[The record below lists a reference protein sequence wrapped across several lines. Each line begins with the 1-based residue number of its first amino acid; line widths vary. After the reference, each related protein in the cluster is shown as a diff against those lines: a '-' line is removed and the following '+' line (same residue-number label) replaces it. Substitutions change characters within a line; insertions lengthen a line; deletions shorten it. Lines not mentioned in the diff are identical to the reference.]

1 MNVRYEPWADSHAPK
16 CFHRTDPTGRWSPIH
31 EIPEPQCMAWVGGI
45 AMGLVF
51 ALLLF
56 WGV

>member
-1 MNVRYEPWADSHAPK
+1 MNYDPYSGRQIRFE
-16 CFHRTDPTGRWSPIH
+16 RTDPTGRWSPLY
-31 EIPEPQCMAWVGGI
+31 EIPEPQCMAWAGGI